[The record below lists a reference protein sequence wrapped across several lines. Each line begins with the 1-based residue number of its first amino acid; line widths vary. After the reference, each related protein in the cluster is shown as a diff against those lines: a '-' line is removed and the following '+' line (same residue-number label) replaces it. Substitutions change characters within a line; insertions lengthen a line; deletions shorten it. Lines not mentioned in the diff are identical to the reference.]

1 MQIQWIQQRIHSQTI
16 SMHHNWRQRG
26 CLQRFWI
33 DPGRNTLHPRQKQ
46 LTHRPFDSI
55 IYAHNTQGCM
65 MNKPTLYVIETAEE
79 LAEVTA
85 MDWRDAVETWITNGG
100 AWQDVLSIFEY
111 ATPGVTDTIH

>member
-1 MQIQWIQQRIHSQTI
+1 
-16 SMHHNWRQRG
+16 
-26 CLQRFWI
+26 
-33 DPGRNTLHPRQKQ
+33 
-46 LTHRPFDSI
+46 
-55 IYAHNTQGCM
+55 